1 MLIVL
6 EGCDGTGKTT
16 LAKLLQ
22 TCYNMEYIHCTAET
36 PNNYEF
42 FADIIKRSANTDI
55 VCDRFFWGQFVYQK
69 EEERHLTKDELF
81 SLYALMNTASKRN
94 RIILVEA
101 SPFAVQSRLNS
112 RNETTKLSVY
122 DILRAFKIIASESCA
137 DVPVYRY
144 NTSTGEIERM
154 GV

>member
-81 SLYALMNTASKRN
+81 SLYTLMNVVSKRN

-101 SPFAVQSRLNS
+101 DPFTVRYRLDCRQENTDKS
-112 RNETTKLSVY
+112 IL
-122 DILRAFKIIASESCA
+122 DIMQGFRSIANESCA

>member
-36 PNNYEF
+36 PNNYKF

-81 SLYALMNTASKRN
+81 SLYILMNTISKRN

-101 SPFAVQSRLNS
+101 DPFTVRYRLQLRRENTDKS
-112 RNETTKLSVY
+112 ILDIMQDFRSIANESYT
-122 DILRAFKIIASESCA
+122 

>member
-36 PNNYEF
+36 PNDYEF
-42 FADIIKRSANTDI
+42 FADIIKRSAKEDI
-55 VCDRFFWGQFVYQK
+55 VCDRFFWGQFVYQ
-69 EEERHLTKDELF
+69 EYHERPLKKDELF
-81 SLYALMNTASKRN
+81 SLYILMNTISKRN

-101 SPFAVQSRLNS
+101 DPFTVRYRLDCRQENTDKS
-112 RNETTKLSVY
+112 IL
-122 DILRAFKIIASESCA
+122 DIMQGFRSIANESCA